1 MLSINLDR
9 ETENYLADIISEEN
23 ISSEE
28 LLKKLIYEHWQSL
41 NRVKLY
47 YNAGEVILSIF

>member
-9 ETENYLADIISEEN
+9 ETENYLAEIISEEN
-23 ISSEE
+23 ISSDE

-41 NRVKLY
+41 KLRKT
-47 YNAGEVILSIF
+47 